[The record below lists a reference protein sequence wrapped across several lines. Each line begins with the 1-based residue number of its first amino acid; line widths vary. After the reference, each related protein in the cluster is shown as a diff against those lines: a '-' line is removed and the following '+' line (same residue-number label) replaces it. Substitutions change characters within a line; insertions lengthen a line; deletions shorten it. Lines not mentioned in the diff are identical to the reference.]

1 METFCQEM
9 FCMCAFLGIYSRCT
23 VYPGRRKEAGSPGF
37 TQYGSTCM
45 HKTIKT
51 SKQQVPGSTQY
62 TYLTKT
68 GALRRSMLTTLICRI
83 KNLFRKTGMRPSSIS
98 STGSILA
105 GLTEIAPDGTNWI
118 GHVVSTWS
126 LRQDKLALS
135 LTLMNR

>member
-1 METFCQEM
+1 
-9 FCMCAFLGIYSRCT
+9 
-23 VYPGRRKEAGSPGF
+23 
-37 TQYGSTCM
+37 
-45 HKTIKT
+45 
-51 SKQQVPGSTQY
+51 
-62 TYLTKT
+62 
-68 GALRRSMLTTLICRI
+68 MLTTLICRI

-135 LTLMNR
+135 LTLSDWQLGDRWSVNDCSPHMVEVEGKTSAAPGRVATPRCMGVSGARGRIHKTETKEVRPGFYFRIKYWQQAF